1 MKTIPSSAAREC
13 LSLLV
18 FTTFFLF
25 CGDVSAQ
32 WLVFDS
38 AVEATAA
45 TLTKE
50 LSASIFRKAL
60 LEEIAL
66 TFKTTPVVFSA
77 YTPNILLSTA
87 ILSTPVCEKLTLHR
101 ADAEINTNCFLLTAQ
116 IAAINAAREAFYLNL
131 VALQAQVDLAGVGL
145 LSSTT
150 GALATESFKL
160 LKLQTTQAN
169 TVATYVALMEA
180 YKLNL
185 VARKEAYLKS
195 TLKKLLGSAY

>member
-1 MKTIPSSAAREC
+1 MNIILSNIRQFI
-13 LSLLV
+13 SLLA
-18 FTTFFLF
+18 FSTFSLF
-25 CGDVSAQ
+25 CGNVNAQ
-32 WLVFDS
+32 WLVMDT
-38 AVEATAA
+38 ALEATTA

-50 LSASIFRKAL
+50 FTASIFRKAL

-66 TFKTTPVVFSA
+66 TFKPTPIVLSV

-101 ADAEINTNCFLLTAQ
+101 ADAEINANCVLLTAQ
-116 IAAINAAREAFYLNL
+116 IAAINAAREAFYINL
-131 VALQAQVDLAGVGL
+131 VALQAQVDVVGVGL

-169 TVATYVALMEA
+169 MVATYVALMEA

-195 TLKKLLGSAY
+195 TLKKLLGSAF